1 MQNRH
6 THCTSVSCAAK
17 DAGNGAAT
25 QTENLTFVE
34 QVVQVWDAIKSLLP
48 YGSWWD
54 VMDKGQH
61 QQEAYGITFVEAMK
75 RLWIL
80 ISPDRLVIAAAFTA
94 LIIAAV
100 NFLHPLWLFCSLLL
114 SSWVCLSQCMTLL
127 TPEAGIKF
135 GFFFLPLFFARIE
148 AFCITVGDGWTYPH
162 FFL

>member
-1 MQNRH
+1 
-6 THCTSVSCAAK
+6 VSCAAK
-17 DAGNGAAT
+17 DVGNGAAT

-54 VMDKGQH
+54 VMDKGQN

-94 LIIAAV
+94 LIIAALSEITIPHYV
-100 NFLHPLWLFCSLLL
+100 AATIFAAQSGLRDDFHRNAKLLAVMSCTYGLFSGIRGACFGVANQILVRRMREKLFS
-114 SSWVCLSQCMTLL
+114 TLL
-127 TPEAGIKF
+127 NQ
-135 GFFFLPLFFARIE
+135 
-148 AFCITVGDGWTYPH
+148 VH
-162 FFL
+162 

>member
-1 MQNRH
+1 
-6 THCTSVSCAAK
+6 V
-17 DAGNGAAT
+17 GNGAAT

-54 VMDKGQH
+54 VMDKGQN

-100 NFLHPLWLFCSLLL
+100 SFLHPLWLLFVVVFLGLLIT
-114 SSWVCLSQCMTLL
+114 MHDTLN
-127 TPEAGIKF
+127 PRGRYQIW
-135 GFFFLPLFFARIE
+135 LFFPPF
-148 AFCITVGDGWTYPH
+148 FCKD
-162 FFL
+162 

>member
-1 MQNRH
+1 
-6 THCTSVSCAAK
+6 VSCAAK

-54 VMDKGQH
+54 VMDKGKH

-100 NFLHPLWLFCSLLL
+100 SFLHPLWLFCCLLL
-114 SSWVCLSQCMTLL
+114 SSWVYLSQCMTLF

-135 GFFFLPLFFARIE
+135 GFFFPLFF
-148 AFCITVGDGWTYPH
+148 CKD
-162 FFL
+162 